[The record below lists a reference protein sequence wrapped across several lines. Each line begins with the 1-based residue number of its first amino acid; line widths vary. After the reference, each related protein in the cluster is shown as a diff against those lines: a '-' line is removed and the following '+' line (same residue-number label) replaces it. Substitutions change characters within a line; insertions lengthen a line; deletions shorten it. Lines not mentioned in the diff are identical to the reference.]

1 MQIYLYTHSQL
12 EARNANAVR
21 AEKAVR
27 RWSESQAENG
37 FIPVK
42 CSLVGYIAL
51 AKMLG
56 ISKSLKNKS
65 FRKIRANCIYF
76 LQEKWKC
83 YITTF
88 RI

>member
-37 FIPVK
+37 FYTCQV
-42 CSLVGYIAL
+42 L
-51 AKMLG
+51 ARWVYCAR
-56 ISKSLKNKS
+56 KNAGN
-65 FRKIRANCIYF
+65 I
-76 LQEKWKC
+76 
-83 YITTF
+83 
-88 RI
+88 